1 MNAIL
6 SLRSEKNRCDNQGD
20 EPKDFLQ
27 STIQLALEAPP
38 GHPNRKPEIIA
49 SRILA
54 MNFAAIHT
62 SSIGATNL
70 MMDLLSSDPAH
81 HYVDDLRKEALNILA
96 HEPVGRWSRKAL
108 TKMDKMDSALRESH
122 RIITFNNL
130 ALRRYVA
137 APEGITAPN
146 GTFLPHR
153 STICVPAYGVHND
166 PDIYPDPG
174 QFLPWRFTQMRE
186 KLDSPNPVVPAHTTV
201 SSDPR
206 EARPDS
212 NLASTTAT
220 HPVNIPNPKS
230 HLAKANLSFITT
242 SPTYLPFGHS
252 RHACLGRFFASAEL
266 KILLATIF
274 TLYDIELVDPKR
286 DADGNTIRPK
296 NIWIGEVV
304 APPVRAR
311 VRVRRRVAEAEGGI
325 AG

>member
-1 MNAIL
+1 MNTIL
-6 SLRSEKNRCDNQGD
+6 SHRSEKHGCDNQPD

-27 STIQLALEAPP
+27 WTIQLALESPP
-38 GHPNRKPEIIA
+38 DHPNRRPEIIA

-70 MMDLLSSDPAH
+70 MMDLLSSDLAH
-81 HYVDDLRKEALNILA
+81 HYVDDLRKEALDILA
-96 HEPVGRWSRKAL
+96 HEPDGRWSRKAL
-108 TKMDKMDSALRESH
+108 SKMDKMDSALRESH
-122 RIITFNNL
+122 RINTFNNL

-186 KLDSPNPVVPAHTTV
+186 KLDNPNPVVPTHTPV
-201 SSDPR
+201 STDPR

-212 NLASTTAT
+212 DLPSTTPI
-220 HPVNIPNPKS
+220 HPANIPTPNPKS

-242 SPTYLPFGHS
+242 SPTYLPFGHG

-286 DADGNTIRPK
+286 DGYGHMIRPK
-296 NIWIGEVV
+296 NIWVGAIVV
-304 APPVRAR
+304 PPVSAR
-311 VRVRRRVAEAEGGI
+311 VRVRRRVVDG
-325 AG
+325 